1 MMNFSEFFYFQF
13 STFNFQFFFLSLQ
26 AQKEPLRTIAL
37 RGVKR
42 ESGVNPGQF
51 QLL

>member
-13 STFNFQFFFLSLQ
+13 STINFFSLSLQ
-26 AQKEPLRTIAL
+26 AQKEPLRTVAL

>member
-1 MMNFSEFFYFQF
+1 MMNFSDFFI
-13 STFNFQFFFLSLQ
+13 FNSQLSIFFLSLQ
-26 AQKEPLRTIAL
+26 AQKEPLRTVSL

>member
-1 MMNFSEFFYFQF
+1 MMNFSEFFI
-13 STFNFQFFFLSLQ
+13 FNPQLSIFFLSLQ
-26 AQKEPLRTIAL
+26 AQKEPLRTVAL

>member
-1 MMNFSEFFYFQF
+1 MMNFSEFFI
-13 STFNFQFFFLSLQ
+13 FNPQLSIFFLSLHP
-26 AQKEPLRTIAL
+26 QKEPLRTVAL